1 MVWRFSI
8 LGAFAPQS
16 IVVLDKGEEEEKK
29 EGVEGENRT
38 WIHSTKTPCVIYLT
52 VKYLFLWVMCKLSNK
67 RAKVVESSC
76 GERYIHSRRCWQG
89 RQSVFSLNLYEY
101 WIIYF
106 WFVCCFFFC
115 FLDFRNTRTH
125 FKTWTKRNA
134 SLHRWWGPTE
144 VWGPPAWSMVSVAN
158 RWKAKGAR
166 IHTVLRQDPQDASV
180 SVLVK
185 FSLFFPP
192 LVFRKFRA

>member
-1 MVWRFSI
+1 
-8 LGAFAPQS
+8 
-16 IVVLDKGEEEEKK
+16 
-29 EGVEGENRT
+29 
-38 WIHSTKTPCVIYLT
+38 
-52 VKYLFLWVMCKLSNK
+52 MCKLSNK

-125 FKTWTKRNA
+125 FKTWTKHNA

-144 VWGPPAWSMVSVAN
+144 VWGPPAWNMVSVAN

-166 IHTVLRQDPQDASV
+166 IHTALQQDPQDASV
-180 SVLVK
+180 SVLAK
-185 FSLFFPP
+185 FSLFFSSSCIPKIQSIMLPKSSDLP
-192 LVFRKFRA
+192 LSLWDWNWADKISHNKQTLSCSTLSLKAGRGTL